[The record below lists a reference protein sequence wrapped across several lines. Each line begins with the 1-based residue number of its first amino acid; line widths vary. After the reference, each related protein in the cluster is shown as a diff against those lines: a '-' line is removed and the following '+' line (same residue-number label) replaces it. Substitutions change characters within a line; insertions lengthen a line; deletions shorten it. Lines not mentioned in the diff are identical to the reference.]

1 MSSLVK
7 DAHHLAERQEKVRRR
22 VNLSV
27 DYRRAQR
34 MMEFKKLQKQEAIRK
49 MLQDKANE
57 EYSKYKNTSL
67 MVNLPQINYL
77 KQEEMRLLEGI
88 KSALD
93 QQNEEI
99 CKIKESYIASRRL
112 SFASK

>member
-34 MMEFKKLQKQEAIRK
+34 TMKFKQLQKQEVMRK
-49 MLQDKANE
+49 MIQDKVNE
-57 EYSKYKNTSL
+57 EYSKYKDTAL
-67 MVNLPQINYL
+67 MVILP
-77 KQEEMRLLEGI
+77 
-88 KSALD
+88 SD
-93 QQNEEI
+93 
-99 CKIKESYIASRRL
+99 
-112 SFASK
+112 